1 MYGFTYPLDQRMGF
15 GRSLHNSLMEIHKRS
30 MLGEDIDEQKAI
42 AISQNQSHF
51 PYLGKSIILEEMK
64 DLVKERISEY
74 YKKNKDSFKAIEYVE
89 QDIQLS
95 LDEGI
100 IVTGTIDLIRK
111 KLYEGKYETT
121 IIEFKSN
128 EDAQKRKVT
137 YDQLCLY
144 ALGHKELTGEIA
156 DYIQIYDLENNKQ
169 LPPKVLDTSHLDDTQ
184 EKIRCA
190 ADSIRDQMFKKIDT
204 RDLCSECLQFQLC
217 NSGIK
222 FKKKKK

>member
-1 MYGFTYPLDQRMGF
+1 MDELSNSDEIVTNIPTYNNLRRIEPSPKAEAVTITLNFSVLKDFFECAYRFKLNSMYGFTYPLDQRMGF

-30 MLGEDIDEQKAI
+30 MLGEDLDEQKAI

-100 IVTGTIDLIRK
+100 IVM
-111 KLYEGKYETT
+111 
-121 IIEFKSN
+121 N
-128 EDAQKRKVT
+128 
-137 YDQLCLY
+137 
-144 ALGHKELTGEIA
+144 H
-156 DYIQIYDLENNKQ
+156 
-169 LPPKVLDTSHLDDTQ
+169 
-184 EKIRCA
+184 
-190 ADSIRDQMFKKIDT
+190 
-204 RDLCSECLQFQLC
+204 
-217 NSGIK
+217 
-222 FKKKKK
+222 